1 MGVVGEVKEF
11 RVRKPTYM
19 RVSSLME
26 SYYQLSYTDIT
37 SSEVRIKAE
46 MLPVVIICSMT
57 NVFV

>member
-1 MGVVGEVKEF
+1 MGVVGKVSEF
-11 RVRKPTYM
+11 RVRKPTDM